1 MILFKQFYPL
11 NETPLD
17 QINLRLIQPKV
28 ANFCSSKSS
37 SKYNEMKNVIDKILE
52 NRWRELLLIRRPQV
66 RILSG
71 VRFR

>member
-11 NETPLD
+11 IETPLD

-37 SKYNEMKNVIDKILE
+37 SKYNEMKNVVDKIIE
-52 NRWRELLLIRRPQV
+52 NR
-66 RILSG
+66 
-71 VRFR
+71 